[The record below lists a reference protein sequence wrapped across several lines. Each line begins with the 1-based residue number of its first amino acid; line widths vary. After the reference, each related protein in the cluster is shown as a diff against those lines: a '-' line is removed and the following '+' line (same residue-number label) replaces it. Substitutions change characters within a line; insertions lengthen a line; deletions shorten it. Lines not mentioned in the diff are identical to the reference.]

1 MIYMGKE
8 SKKEWIYAYI
18 TDSLCCTAESNTILN
33 QLYSNKNFFKEGKK
47 KETGTFSR
55 KYLVFTDCTGEQL
68 F

>member
-1 MIYMGKE
+1 MGKE
-8 SKKEWIYAYI
+8 SKKEWIYVYI

-47 KETGTFSR
+47 KETGTFSC
-55 KYLVFTDCTGEQL
+55 KYLVFTDCTEEQL